1 MKMLFSF
8 RNLSDLDKDGQMT
21 QQEFSIA
28 MHLIQCKLKG
38 INLPTSLPLSLKTS
52 SRGNA
57 GASLLNPI
65 ENGFNTQT
73 ANQSARWSS
82 TMSTGPQSQPVTGWS
97 VGLASNFPPP
107 LLPVN
112 NQMQTSA
119 APATSR
125 LPISSSHNFT
135 PSFGMPTSNGLGMSP
150 ISMTTPMPS
159 VNPAMSPMSMPVSS
173 MPGVGQPMRQHPA
186 ARTGSFTNMAPQ
198 AGQPGEPTITAIPPN
213 SRLKFNQLFK
223 ANDYEKNGFLT
234 GKWQKQFLDFWI
246 LSVLLKLHF
255 HHNFISFPSIVAEKI
270 NF

>member
-1 MKMLFSF
+1 
-8 RNLSDLDKDGQMT
+8 
-21 QQEFSIA
+21 
-28 MHLIQCKLKG
+28 
-38 INLPTSLPLSLKTS
+38 
-52 SRGNA
+52 
-57 GASLLNPI
+57 
-65 ENGFNTQT
+65 
-73 ANQSARWSS
+73 
-82 TMSTGPQSQPVTGWS
+82 
-97 VGLASNFPPP
+97 
-107 LLPVN
+107 
-112 NQMQTSA
+112 MQTSA

-135 PSFGMPTSNGLGMSP
+135 PSFGMPTSNGLGMSS

-198 AGQPGEPTITAIPPN
+198 AGPPGEPTITAIPPN

-255 HHNFISFPSIVAEKI
+255 HHNFISFPSIVSRE
-270 NF
+270 N